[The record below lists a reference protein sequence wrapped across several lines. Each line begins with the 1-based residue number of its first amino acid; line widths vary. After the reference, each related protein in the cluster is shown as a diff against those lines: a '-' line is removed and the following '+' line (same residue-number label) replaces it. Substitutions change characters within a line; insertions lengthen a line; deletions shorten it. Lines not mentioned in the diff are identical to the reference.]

1 MKNLVT
7 LEFNIFPK
15 PKGTVLT
22 SNTFYHEIENQVTFL
37 YPEHVFAIKL
47 QNNDV
52 LRFNASTKIDRRDW
66 FRWEGEIDIQECVNR
81 VKYGSYWKGN
91 EDGSQSK
98 EST

>member
-7 LEFNIFPK
+7 LGVNTFPK
-15 PKGTVLT
+15 PKGLVLT
-22 SNTFYHEIENQVTFL
+22 SNTFYHEIKNQVTFL

-52 LRFNASTKIDRRDW
+52 LRFNASTKIDKRDW
-66 FRWEGEIDIQECVNR
+66 FRWEGELSIQECVNQMN
-81 VKYGSYWKGN
+81 YGSYWKGN
-91 EDGSQSK
+91 EDGPQST